1 MKNHALAF
9 VFGNDNKQSL
19 SALIGTLETDARFD
33 DLEIH
38 LLKPRLGLN
47 KQIETLSKTY
57 AKVVVGFSF
66 TTPKAMQTLQAVQRV
81 RRYLQS
87 NTLENVTLIA
97 GGPHPS
103 GAPQQ
108 TLDMGF
114 DVVVV
119 GEGEISF
126 PALLHAL
133 YTGSDLDHV
142 QGIIYRAGADA
153 CSTGRSPRV
162 ENLDDCPP
170 FAERFNLFSSI
181 EITRG
186 CPWACKYCQATFLFG
201 GRMRHRSVENIIE
214 WVEVSH
220 RNAKSHIRFITPDAF
235 MYGSGGSQ
243 SRLDL
248 LEEMLR
254 GVNAVV
260 GKKNTYLGSFPSEVR
275 PESVSR
281 EAVELVRRF
290 ATNDNIFIGAQSGSQ
305 RMLDLAHRGS
315 MVEDIYRAVE
325 ITAEAGITANVDF
338 IFGMP
343 GENEEDRARTRRVIE
358 DLAGLGARIH
368 SHTFLPLAG
377 TPWEDAPPG
386 RIDPETL
393 QLLEHLTGKGQHFG
407 QWRRQQ
413 SAAKAIDGF
422 REKKPSG

>member
-1 MKNHALAF
+1 
-9 VFGNDNKQSL
+9 
-19 SALIGTLETDARFD
+19 
-33 DLEIH
+33 
-38 LLKPRLGLN
+38 
-47 KQIETLSKTY
+47 
-57 AKVVVGFSF
+57 
-66 TTPKAMQTLQAVQRV
+66 
-81 RRYLQS
+81 
-87 NTLENVTLIA
+87 
-97 GGPHPS
+97 
-103 GAPQQ
+103 
-108 TLDMGF
+108 
-114 DVVVV
+114 
-119 GEGEISF
+119 
-126 PALLHAL
+126 
-133 YTGSDLDHV
+133 
-142 QGIIYRAGADA
+142 
-153 CSTGRSPRV
+153 
-162 ENLDDCPP
+162 
-170 FAERFNLFSSI
+170 
-181 EITRG
+181 
-186 CPWACKYCQATFLFG
+186 
-201 GRMRHRSVENIIE
+201 MRHRSVENIIE

-220 RNAKSHIRFITPDAF
+220 RHDKSHIRFITPDAF
-235 MYGSGGSQ
+235 MYGSDGGQ
-243 SRLDL
+243 PRLDL

-315 MVEDIYRAVE
+315 TVEDICRAVE
-325 ITAEAGITANVDF
+325 ITIEAGITANVDF

-343 GENEEDRARTRRVIE
+343 GENEDDRERTREVIE

-422 REKKPSG
+422 RDQKPSV

>member
-1 MKNHALAF
+1 
-9 VFGNDNKQSL
+9 
-19 SALIGTLETDARFD
+19 
-33 DLEIH
+33 
-38 LLKPRLGLN
+38 
-47 KQIETLSKTY
+47 
-57 AKVVVGFSF
+57 
-66 TTPKAMQTLQAVQRV
+66 
-81 RRYLQS
+81 
-87 NTLENVTLIA
+87 
-97 GGPHPS
+97 
-103 GAPQQ
+103 
-108 TLDMGF
+108 
-114 DVVVV
+114 
-119 GEGEISF
+119 
-126 PALLHAL
+126 
-133 YTGSDLDHV
+133 
-142 QGIIYRAGADA
+142 
-153 CSTGRSPRV
+153 
-162 ENLDDCPP
+162 
-170 FAERFNLFSSI
+170 
-181 EITRG
+181 
-186 CPWACKYCQATFLFG
+186 
-201 GRMRHRSVENIIE
+201 MRHRSVENIIE
-214 WVEVSH
+214 WVKISH
-220 RNAKSHIRFITPDAF
+220 RNDKSHIRFITPDAF
-235 MYGSGGSQ
+235 MYGSDGGQ
-243 SRLDL
+243 PRLDL

-315 MVEDIYRAVE
+315 TVEDICRAVE
-325 ITAEAGITANVDF
+325 ITIEAGITANVDF

-343 GENEEDRARTRRVIE
+343 GENEDDRERTREVIE

-422 REKKPSG
+422 RDQKPSV

>member
-1 MKNHALAF
+1 MKSHALAF
-9 VFGNDNKQSL
+9 VFGNDNVQSL
-19 SALIGTLETDARFD
+19 SALIGTLEADARFD
-33 DLEIH
+33 DLQIH

-47 KQIETLSKTY
+47 EQVEALAKTHD
-57 AKVVVGFSF
+57 KVVVGFSF
-66 TTPKAMQTLQAVQRV
+66 TTPKALRTLQEIRKLQRPG
-81 RRYLQS
+81 
-87 NTLENVTLIA
+87 NVTLVA

-133 YTGSDLDHV
+133 YTGSDLDRV

-153 CSTGRSPRV
+153 RSTGRSPRV
-162 ENLDDCPP
+162 ENLDNSPP
-170 FAERFNLFSSI
+170 FAERFRLFSSI

-201 GRMRHRSVENIIE
+201 GRMRHRSVDNIIK
-214 WVEVSH
+214 WVEASH
-220 RNAKSHIRFITPDAF
+220 RHDKSHIRFITPDAF
-235 MYGSGGSQ
+235 MYGSDSSQ
-243 SRLDL
+243 PRLDL

-315 MVEDIYRAVE
+315 TVEDIYRAVK
-325 ITAEAGITANVDF
+325 ITIEAGITANVDF

-343 GENEEDRARTRRVIE
+343 GENEDDRERTREVIE

-422 REKKPSG
+422 RDQKPSV

>member
-19 SALIGTLETDARFD
+19 SALIGMLETDARFD
-33 DLEIH
+33 DLEIR

-47 KQIETLSKTY
+47 KQIEALAKDCD
-57 AKVVVGFSF
+57 KVVVGFSF
-66 TTPKAMQTLQAVQRV
+66 TTPKALQNLQAVQRV
-81 RRYLQS
+81 RRHMRS
-87 NTLENVTLIA
+87 NALENVTLVA

-114 DVVVV
+114 DIVVV

-133 YTGSDLDHV
+133 YNGSSLEPI
-142 QGIIYRAGADA
+142 QGIAYRDKTGVH
-153 CSTGRSPRV
+153 STGRSPRV

-201 GRMRHRSVENIIE
+201 GKMRHRSVENVIE
-214 WVEVSH
+214 WVKISH
-220 RNAKSHIRFITPDAF
+220 RHNKSHIRFITPDAF
-235 MYGSGGSQ
+235 MYGSDGSRP
-243 SRLDL
+243 RLDL
-248 LEEMLR
+248 LEKMLR

-275 PESVSR
+275 PESVNR
-281 EAVELVRRF
+281 EAVELVRQF

-305 RMLDLAHRGS
+305 HMLDLAHRGGT
-315 MVEDIYRAVE
+315 VEDIYRAVE
-325 ITAEAGITANVDF
+325 ITAQAGITANVDF

-343 GENEEDRARTRRVIE
+343 GENEDDRKLTRKVIE

-368 SHTFLPLAG
+368 SHAFLPLAG
-377 TPWEDAPPG
+377 TPGEDAPPG

-422 REKKPSG
+422 RGQKPST

>member
-1 MKNHALAF
+1 MANHALAF

-19 SALIGTLETDARFD
+19 SALIGAIEADTRFD
-33 DLEIH
+33 DLEIR
-38 LLKPRLGLN
+38 LLKPRLGLSE
-47 KQIETLSKTY
+47 QIEALAK
-57 AKVVVGFSF
+57 AHDKVVVGFSF
-66 TTPKAMQTLQAVQRV
+66 STPKALQVLQEMRNLQKPDNATLV
-81 RRYLQS
+81 
-87 NTLENVTLIA
+87 A

-108 TLDMGF
+108 TLEMGF

-126 PALLHAL
+126 PVLLEAL
-133 YTGSDLDHV
+133 YSGAPLDHV
-142 QGIIYRAGADA
+142 RGIVYRDGADVR
-153 CSTGRSPRV
+153 STGRSPRV
-162 ENLDDCPP
+162 ANLDDCPP
-170 FAERFNLFSSI
+170 FAERFRLFSSI

-201 GRMRHRSVENIIE
+201 GRMRHRSVEGIIE
-214 WVEVSH
+214 WAEISH
-220 RNAKSHIRFITPDAF
+220 RNDKSHIRFITPDAF
-235 MYGSGGSQ
+235 MYGFDGHQ
-243 SRLDL
+243 PRLDL
-248 LEEMLR
+248 LEKMLR

-260 GKKNTYLGSFPSEVR
+260 GKERTYLGSFPSEAR

-281 EAVELVRRF
+281 EAVALVQEF

-315 MVEDIYRAVE
+315 TVEDIYRAVE
-325 ITAEAGITANVDF
+325 VTVEAGITANVDF

-343 GENEEDRARTRRVIE
+343 GENEDDREHTRKVIE
-358 DLAGLGARIH
+358 NLAGLGARIH

-386 RIDPETL
+386 HIDPETL
-393 QLLEHLTGKGQHFG
+393 QLLEHLTGKGKHFG

-413 SAAKAIDGF
+413 SAAKAIGDL
-422 REKKPSG
+422 RDQKPSV

>member
-1 MKNHALAF
+1 MANYALAF
-9 VFGNDNKQSL
+9 VFGNDNVQSL
-19 SALIGTLETDARFD
+19 SALIGALEADARFD
-33 DLEIH
+33 DLQIH
-38 LLKPRLGLN
+38 LLKPRLGLSE
-47 KQIETLSKTY
+47 QVEALAKTHD
-57 AKVVVGFSF
+57 KVVVGFSF
-66 TTPKAMQTLQAVQRV
+66 TTPKALQALQGMRNLQR
-81 RRYLQS
+81 S
-87 NTLENVTLIA
+87 DNVTLVA

-103 GAPQQ
+103 GAPRQ

-142 QGIIYRAGADA
+142 QGIIYRDGADA
-153 CSTGRSPRV
+153 RSTGRSPRV

-214 WVEVSH
+214 WVKISH
-220 RNAKSHIRFITPDAF
+220 RNDKSHIRFITPDAF
-235 MYGSGGSQ
+235 MYGSDGSQ
-243 SRLDL
+243 PRLDL

-315 MVEDIYRAVE
+315 TVEDLYRAVE
-325 ITAEAGITANVDF
+325 ITVEAGITANVDF

-343 GENEEDRARTRRVIE
+343 GENEDDRERTRRVIE

-368 SHTFLPLAG
+368 SHVFLPLAG

-413 SAAKAIDGF
+413 SAAKAIDDF
-422 REKKPSG
+422 RDQKPSV